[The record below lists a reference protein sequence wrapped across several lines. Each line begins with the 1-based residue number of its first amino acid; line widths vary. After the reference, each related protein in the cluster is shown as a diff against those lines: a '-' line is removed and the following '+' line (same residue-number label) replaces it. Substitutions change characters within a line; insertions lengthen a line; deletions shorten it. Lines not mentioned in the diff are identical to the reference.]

1 MKIETDMKIYI
12 KMNINMKMTMTMKMK
27 MKIIGWKL
35 KFVVEQ
41 WIFSCSI
48 SSLNAH
54 SKIEDREITER
65 YYTIKLGI
73 IYDDQNKKWCIL
85 EFLF

>member
-1 MKIETDMKIYI
+1 MKVNMKMNINMKIETDMKIYI

-54 SKIEDREITER
+54 SKIEDREMNDTA
-65 YYTIKLGI
+65 LS
-73 IYDDQNKKWCIL
+73 N
-85 EFLF
+85 

>member
-12 KMNINMKMTMTMKMK
+12 KMNINMKMTVTMT

-35 KFVVEQ
+35 KLVVEQ

-73 IYDDQNKKWCIL
+73 IYDDQNKKCCIL
-85 EFLF
+85 MFLF